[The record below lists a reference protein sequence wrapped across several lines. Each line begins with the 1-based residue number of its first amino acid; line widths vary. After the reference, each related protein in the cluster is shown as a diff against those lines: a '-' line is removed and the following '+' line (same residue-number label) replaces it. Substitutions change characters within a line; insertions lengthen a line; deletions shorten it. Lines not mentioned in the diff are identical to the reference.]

1 MSSFEKVW
9 YSWSVLIPSI
19 IIFTW
24 IVQCIKDC
32 IRKKTMDT
40 QRQIVTS
47 NGTGES
53 VFETERSNLSSHTHA
68 RSNNYTIPTIS
79 SPITDNFSLQ
89 RQTTLP
95 SYDDV
100 IRQQKIEEQSES
112 PPPRYDEIV

>member
-1 MSSFEKVW
+1 MSTFEKVW

-47 NGTGES
+47 NRTGGS
-53 VFETERSNLSSHTHA
+53 VFETERSNLSS
-68 RSNNYTIPTIS
+68 YTLMQ
-79 SPITDNFSLQ
+79 F
-89 RQTTLP
+89 
-95 SYDDV
+95 YDS
-100 IRQQKIEEQSES
+100 R
-112 PPPRYDEIV
+112 PPVL

>member
-1 MSSFEKVW
+1 MTRNQWNYECIMPSPSFVRFEW
-9 YSWSVLIPSI
+9 
-19 IIFTW
+19 
-24 IVQCIKDC
+24 C
-32 IRKKTMDT
+32 
-40 QRQIVTS
+40 
-47 NGTGES
+47 
-53 VFETERSNLSSHTHA
+53 ETERSNLSSYTYA

-79 SPITDNFSLQ
+79 SPTTDHFSLQ

>member
-1 MSSFEKVW
+1 
-9 YSWSVLIPSI
+9 
-19 IIFTW
+19 
-24 IVQCIKDC
+24 
-32 IRKKTMDT
+32 MDT

-47 NGTGES
+47 NRTGGS
-53 VFETERSNLSSHTHA
+53 VFETERSNLSSYTYA

-79 SPITDNFSLQ
+79 SPTTDHFSLQ